1 MHWVSAVF
9 LMFGGVLGFM
19 ALGVPVAFGF
29 LLIDLVGVFLFMGG
43 QAGLKQFVN
52 NSFSSVSAYT
62 LAPIPMFL
70 LMGELFFHTGLAV
83 RVFDAVDKLLG
94 RVPARLSLT
103 TVAGGTLFAALSGS
117 SMGNTALLGSL
128 MVPEMT
134 RRGYKPVLSVGPIM
148 GTGSLAI
155 LIPPSAMA
163 VLLGSIALI
172 DIGKLLLAGIIP
184 GLMLSMLY
192 VALILLIAKIDPK
205 AAPGFEVTHVP
216 LSVKL
221 RAVVVDILPMAF
233 IIFLVIGSMLLGW
246 ATPTEAA
253 ALGAGGVLILAAL
266 MRCLSIDGLLKA
278 TIGTLKVTVMA
289 LFIVLGSITFSQIV
303 AFSGASSGLIGWA
316 TSFELSPLAM
326 LLTMFLILLVLG
338 CFMEQIAMMMLAV
351 PIFFPLAATLGFDP
365 IWFGVIVMMA
375 MEIGYTTPPFGLLLF
390 IMRGLAPA
398 GMQMVDI
405 YLAAAPYLACAL
417 IVVALLVAFPSLVTF
432 LN

>member
-1 MHWVSAVF
+1 MDWATAA
-9 LMFGGVLGFM
+9 LLLIGGVLAAM
-19 ALGVPVAFGF
+19 AAGIPVAFGF
-29 LLIDLVGVFLFMGG
+29 LLIDLVGVVLFMGG
-43 QAGLKQFVN
+43 EAGIRQLVN
-52 NSFSSVSAYT
+52 NAFSSVTAYT
-62 LAPIPMFL
+62 LAPIPLFL

-94 RVPARLSLT
+94 RVPARLSMT

-128 MVPEMT
+128 MVPEMS

-184 GLMLSMLY
+184 GLMLSGLY
-192 VALILLIAKIDPK
+192 VMLILLITRIDPK
-205 AAPGFEVTHVP
+205 AAPAFEIEAAPMAAKV
-216 LSVKL
+216 
-221 RAVVVDILPMAF
+221 RAFVFDILPMGL
-233 IIFLVIGSMLLGW
+233 IIGLVIGSMLAGW

-253 ALGAGGVLILAAL
+253 AFGAVGVLLLAAFMGRL
-266 MRCLSIDGLLKA
+266 TLAAIIGA
-278 TIGTLKVTVMA
+278 TAGTLKVTVMA
-289 LFIVLGSITFSQIV
+289 LFIVLGSVTFSQVV
-303 AFSGASSGLIGWA
+303 AFSGASSGLIAWA
-316 TSFELSPLAM
+316 TSFELSPVAM
-326 LLTMFLILLVLG
+326 LLTMFVVLLVLG
-338 CFMEQIAMMMLAV
+338 CFMDQIAMMMLTV
-351 PIFFPLAATLGFDP
+351 PIFFPLASSLGFDP

-398 GMQMVDI
+398 GMTLADI
-405 YLAAAPYLACAL
+405 YLAAMPYLVCAL
-417 IVVALLVAFPSLVTF
+417 IVVSLLVAFPSLVTF
-432 LN
+432 LG

>member
-1 MHWVSAVF
+1 MQWTSAVL

-43 QAGLKQFVN
+43 EAGLRQFVN

-62 LAPIPMFL
+62 LAPIPLFL

-134 RRGYKPVLSVGPIM
+134 RRGYKPVLSVGAIM

-184 GLMLSMLY
+184 GLMLSALY
-192 VALILLIAKIDPK
+192 VLLILLIAKIDPK
-205 AAPGFEVTHVP
+205 AAPGFEVTRIP
-216 LSVKL
+216 LSAKL
-221 RAVVVDILPMAF
+221 RAVVVDILPMGF

-253 ALGAGGVLILAAL
+253 ALGAVGVLILAAL
-266 MRCLSIDGLLKA
+266 MRCLSISGLGNA

-303 AFSGASSGLIGWA
+303 AFSGASSGLINWA
-316 TSFELSPLAM
+316 TSLELSPMAM
-326 LLTMFLILLVLG
+326 LLTMFVVLLVLG
-338 CFMEQIAMMMLAV
+338 CFMDQIAMMMLTV
-351 PIFFPLAATLGFDP
+351 PIFFPLAASLGFDP

-398 GMQMVDI
+398 GMQMIDI

>member
-1 MHWVSAVF
+1 MDWTTATL
-9 LMFGGVLGFM
+9 LMFGGVFGFM

-43 QAGLKQFVN
+43 EAGFRQFIN
-52 NSFSSVSAYT
+52 NSFSSASAYT
-62 LAPIPMFL
+62 LAPIPLFL

-184 GLMLSMLY
+184 GLMLSALY
-192 VALILLIAKIDPK
+192 VVLILLIARFDPK
-205 AAPGFEVTHVP
+205 AAPGFEIAQVP
-216 LSVKL
+216 FGAKL
-221 RAVVVDILPMAF
+221 RALAFDIVPMGL

-253 ALGAGGVLILAAL
+253 ALGAVGVLILAAV
-266 MRCLSIDGLLKA
+266 MRCLSLDGLIKA
-278 TIGTLKVTVMA
+278 TAGTLKVTVMA

-316 TSFELSPLAM
+316 TSFELSPTAM
-326 LLTMFLILLVLG
+326 LLTMFLVLLVLG
-338 CFMEQIAMMMLAV
+338 FFMDQIAMMMLTV
-351 PIFFPLAATLGFDP
+351 PIFFPLAASLGFDP

-375 MEIGYTTPPFGLLLF
+375 MEIAYTTPPFGLLLF

-398 GMQMVDI
+398 GMQMADI

-417 IVVALLVAFPSLVTF
+417 VVVALLVAFPGLVTF